1 MVMPMRK
8 SLIVLPLLLS
18 ASPAF
23 AQEAAPPPAFQLPR
37 ELTDPEAQM
46 RLAGKLQAMANALLN
61 VRVGELG
68 AAVEGREAT
77 PAERN
82 VTVGDMVRRKDPNF
96 DRDVAREVATV
107 GPKIQRSMQALS
119 RTLPRVMRDVEDAKR
134 SIDRAVSNLP
144 DPTYPQR

>member
-1 MVMPMRK
+1 MVMPMRET
-8 SLIVLPLLLS
+8 LIILPLLLS
-18 ASPAF
+18 ASPAL
-23 AQEAAPPPAFQLPR
+23 AQEAPPPAFQLPR
-37 ELTDPEAQM
+37 ELSDPEAQM

-96 DRDVAREVATV
+96 DRDVAHEVATV
-107 GPKIQRSMQALS
+107 GPKIQRSIQALS
-119 RTLPRVMRDVEDAKR
+119 RTLPRVMRDVEDAQK

>member
-8 SLIVLPLLLS
+8 TLIILPLLLS
-18 ASPAF
+18 ATPAV
-23 AQEAAPPPAFQLPR
+23 AQEAPPAFELPR

-46 RLAGKLQAMANALLN
+46 RLAAKLQAISSALLN
-61 VRVGELG
+61 VRVGDVG
-68 AAVEGREAT
+68 AAIEGREAT

-82 VTVGDMVRRKDPNF
+82 GTVGDMIRRKDPNF

-107 GPKIQRSMQALS
+107 GPKIQRSVQAIN
-119 RTLPRVMRDVEDAKR
+119 RTLPRVMRDVADAQR

>member
-1 MVMPMRK
+1 MRK
-8 SLIVLPLLLS
+8 TLIILPLLLS
-18 ASPAF
+18 ASPAV
-23 AQEAAPPPAFQLPR
+23 AQEAPPTFQLPR

-46 RLAGKLQAMANALLN
+46 RLAAKLQAISSALLN
-61 VRVGELG
+61 VRVGDVG
-68 AAVEGREAT
+68 AALEGREAT

-82 VTVGDMVRRKDPNF
+82 VTVGDMIRRKDPNF

-107 GPKIQRSMQALS
+107 GPKIQRSVQAIN
-119 RTLPRVMRDVEDAKR
+119 RTLPRVMRDVADAQR

>member
-1 MVMPMRK
+1 MRK
-8 SLIVLPLLLS
+8 ALIILPALLT

-23 AQEAAPPPAFQLPR
+23 AQEAPPGFQLPR

-46 RLAGKLQAMANALLN
+46 RLAMKLQQMSNALLN
-61 VRVGELG
+61 VRVGEMR
-68 AAVEGREAT
+68 AAIEGREAS
-77 PAERN
+77 PRERN
-82 VTVGDMVRRKDPNF
+82 ETVGDIVRRKDPNF

-107 GPKIQRSMQALS
+107 GPKIQHSMQALS
-119 RTLPRVMRDVEDAKR
+119 RTLPRVMQDVADAQR

>member
-1 MVMPMRK
+1 MVVRMRK
-8 SLIVLPLLLS
+8 TLIILPLLLG

-23 AQEAAPPPAFQLPR
+23 AQEAPPAIQLPR

-46 RLAGKLQAMANALLN
+46 RVAAKLQSISNALLSI
-61 VRVGELG
+61 RVGDV
-68 AAVEGREAT
+68 AAAIEGREAS

-82 VTVGDMVRRKDPNF
+82 VTLGDMVRRKDPNF
-96 DRDVAREVATV
+96 DRDLAREVATA
-107 GPKIQRSMQALS
+107 GPKIQRGIQTVNRAL
-119 RTLPRVMRDVEDAKR
+119 PQVMRDVADAQR